1 MALSKEKNS
10 SNASSKPGSWVEMAS
25 YLLAALV
32 CLSILVYGLLPGLI
46 AICVGHLIAS
56 SLSGQSY
63 APKVRLSPTVAALV
77 VIVLPILAIVLL
89 LANARGMVFGAVSQY
104 QAMLHHLA
112 ATVLEIRQKLPP
124 AMAEQLPD
132 ELIAAQKWLA
142 DYLQSRAHALGGYGT
157 ASLRGGL
164 LAYVGLIV
172 GALIVGTSSF
182 PVLGSGIQS
191 VTTVAPLREAIRQRG
206 RDFMESFKQ
215 IVVAQFWIAGFNA
228 LCTAIFLFVAL
239 PLAGINM
246 PYAGSLVALTFIAGL
261 IPIVGNLLCNSVMTI
276 AGVSISPTVGLMCL
290 LFLIAIHKFEYFIN
304 AKIVGKRTNTAAWEL
319 LIVMFVGESIFG
331 VSGLVA
337 APLYY
342 AYVKKELA
350 RAGLI

>member
-1 MALSKEKNS
+1 MAQPTK
-10 SNASSKPGSWVEMAS
+10 SNPTSALRKPGTRVEAAS
-25 YLLAALV
+25 YVLAALV
-32 CLSILVYGLLPGLI
+32 CSAVLIYGLLPGLI
-46 AICVGHLIAS
+46 AVCVGYLFATG
-56 SLSGQSY
+56 LSRQTL
-63 APKVRLSPTVAALV
+63 APAFRLSPTAAAVV
-77 VIVLPILAIVLL
+77 VIVLPILAIVLF

-142 DYLQSRAHALGGYGT
+142 DYLQTRAQALGGYGT

-164 LAYVGLIV
+164 LTYVGLIV
-172 GALIVGTSSF
+172 GALIVGTTQGGADN
-182 PVLGSGIQS
+182 P
-191 VTTVAPLREAIRQRG
+191 APGTLRIAIRQRG
-206 RDFMESFKQ
+206 WDFMESFRQ

-228 LCTAIFLFVAL
+228 LCTAVFLFAAL
-239 PLAGINM
+239 PIAGIHM
-246 PYAGSLVALTFIAGL
+246 PYASSLVALTFFAGL
-261 IPIVGNLLCNSVMTI
+261 IPIVGNLLCNGVMTI
-276 AGVSISPTVGLMCL
+276 AGVSISPTVGLACL
-290 LFLIAIHKFEYFIN
+290 LFLVAIHKFEYFIN

-319 LIVMFVGESIFG
+319 LVVMFVGESIFG
-331 VSGLVA
+331 VAGLVA

-342 AYVKKELA
+342 SYVKKELH

>member
-1 MALSKEKNS
+1 MAPSEKRNS
-10 SNASSKPGSWVEMAS
+10 TPAPRKPGTSVEAAS
-25 YLLAALV
+25 YVLAVLV
-32 CLSILVYGLLPGLI
+32 CTAVLIYGLLPGLI
-46 AICVGHLIAS
+46 AVCVGYLVATG
-56 SLSGQSY
+56 LSRQTL
-63 APKVRLSPTVAALV
+63 APAVRMSPTVAAVV
-77 VIVLPILAIVLL
+77 VIVLPILAIVLF
-89 LANARGMVFGAVSQY
+89 LANAKGMVFGAVSQY
-104 QAMLHHLA
+104 QAMLHHLG

-172 GALIVGTSSF
+172 GALIVGTSDGKA
-182 PVLGSGIQS
+182 GSAAPG
-191 VTTVAPLREAIRQRG
+191 PLRAAIRQRG
-206 RDFMESFKQ
+206 WDFMESFRQ

-228 LCTAIFLFVAL
+228 VCTAIFLFAAL
-239 PLAGINM
+239 PVAGIQM
-246 PYAGSLVALTFIAGL
+246 PYAGSLVALTFFAGL
-261 IPIVGNLLCNSVMTI
+261 IPIVGNLLCNGVMTI
-276 AGVSISPTVGLMCL
+276 AGVSVSPTVGLVCL
-290 LFLIAIHKFEYFIN
+290 LFLVAIHKFEYFIN

-319 LIVMFVGESIFG
+319 LVVMFVGESIFG
-331 VSGLVA
+331 VAGLVA

-342 AYVKKELA
+342 AYVKKELY

>member
-1 MALSKEKNS
+1 MGQTEKRTRI
-10 SNASSKPGSWVEMAS
+10 EIAS
-25 YLLAALV
+25 YVLAALV
-32 CLSILVYGLLPGLI
+32 CTAVLVYGLLPGLI
-46 AICVGHLIAS
+46 AVCLGYLMAS
-56 SLSGQSY
+56 KLNRQT
-63 APKVRLSPTVAALV
+63 AVPRAQLSPTLSAVV
-77 VIVLPILAIVLL
+77 VIVLPVLAIGLFL
-89 LANARGMVFGAVSQY
+89 SNARGMVFGAVTQY

-124 AMAEQLPD
+124 AMAAQLPD

-142 DYLQSRAHALGGYGT
+142 DYLQSRAYALGGFGT

-172 GALIVGTSSF
+172 GALIVGTSGAR
-182 PVLGSGIQS
+182 PDGMADG
-191 VTTVAPLREAIRQRG
+191 PLRAAIRQRG
-206 RDFMESFKQ
+206 WDFMESFRQ

-239 PLAGINM
+239 PAAGITM
-246 PYAGSLVALTFIAGL
+246 PYAASLVALTFFAGL
-261 IPIVGNLLCNSVMTI
+261 IPIVGNLLCNVVMTI
-276 AGVSISPTVGLMCL
+276 AGVSISPTVGLVCL
-290 LFLIAIHKFEYFIN
+290 LFLVAIHKFEYFIN

-319 LIVMFVGESIFG
+319 LVVMFVGEAIFG
-331 VSGLVA
+331 VAGLVA

-342 AYVKKELA
+342 AYIKKELY

>member
-1 MALSKEKNS
+1 
-10 SNASSKPGSWVEMAS
+10 
-25 YLLAALV
+25 
-32 CLSILVYGLLPGLI
+32 
-46 AICVGHLIAS
+46 
-56 SLSGQSY
+56 
-63 APKVRLSPTVAALV
+63 
-77 VIVLPILAIVLL
+77 
-89 LANARGMVFGAVSQY
+89 MVFGAVSQY
-104 QAMLHHLA
+104 QAMLRHLA

-172 GALIVGTSSF
+172 GALIVGTSNGR
-182 PVLGSGIQS
+182 GSDSGFRGGAA
-191 VTTVAPLREAIRQRG
+191 VAPLRQAIRQRG
-206 RDFMESFKQ
+206 QDFMDSFKQ

-228 LCTAIFLFVAL
+228 LCTALFLFVAL

-246 PYAGSLVALTFIAGL
+246 PYAGSLVALTFVAGL

-276 AGVSISPTVGLMCL
+276 AGVSISPTVGLACL
-290 LFLIAIHKFEYFIN
+290 LFLVAIHKFEYFIN

-342 AYVKKELA
+342 AYIKKELS

>member
-1 MALSKEKNS
+1 MAQSEKVIPFQ
-10 SNASSKPGSWVEMAS
+10 ASSKPDAWVEISS
-25 YLLAALV
+25 YTLAACV
-32 CLSILVYGLLPGLI
+32 CIAVLVYGLLPGLI
-46 AICVGHLIAS
+46 AVCVGYLIAS
-56 SLSGQSY
+56 SLCRQPY
-63 APKVRLSPTVAALV
+63 APKARLSPTMAALI
-77 VIVLPILAIVLL
+77 VIVLPILALAFL

-112 ATVLEIRQKLPP
+112 ETVLEIRQKLPP
-124 AMAEQLPD
+124 TMAEQLPD

-172 GALIVGTSSF
+172 GALIIGTSNGRGI
-182 PVLGSGIQS
+182 GSGAAR
-191 VTTVAPLREAIRQRG
+191 APLREAIRQRG
-206 RDFMESFKQ
+206 QDFMESFRQ

-290 LFLIAIHKFEYFIN
+290 LFLVAIHKFEYFIN

-342 AYVKKELA
+342 AYVKKELS
-350 RAGLI
+350 RSGLI